1 MPKNPTKP
9 ALWAKAKRD
18 ARASSEGSEPGRWS
32 ARKAARAQLEYEKQ
46 GGGWTGTTGREG
58 TS

>member
-1 MPKNPTKP
+1 MPKKPTKP

-18 ARASSEGSEPGRWS
+18 ARASSEGGEPGRWS

-46 GGGWTGTTGREG
+46 GGEWTDTAGREG
-58 TS
+58 PS